1 MTFLFSGSKTN
12 FNLDWFFFSQ
22 KAKISYFNILGSVCG
37 ENNLQAN
44 NKSWFTAMGAPT
56 KNSSHCGGVFLYH
69 TIMFNGIVKNFALE
83 ANNLY

>member
-12 FNLDWFFFSQ
+12 FNFFFFSH
-22 KAKISYFNILGSVCG
+22 KAKISWFNMLGSVCG